1 MPEIKHSFTGG
12 KMNKDLDE
20 RLVANGQYTHAMNVQ
35 VSTSEGSDVGTI
47 QNLLGNHKH
56 FQNDTI
62 IPDNRVCIGSIADE
76 KNDAL
81 YWFVASTS
89 AISPNFIMQNPTQIG
104 ISLSNLASQQGQI
117 QSNYFRQALTG
128 LDKAKSTLDKS
139 LGQKMKLPT
148 LEAKRT
154 TEQVG
159 EIGGKEMEKTRETLE
174 QTAGSTNL
182 ATIEL
187 DDQVIKDVR
196 DKYTT
201 KVEDIDIALTK
212 NLSEIL
218 SDFERQKYEM
228 AAQRDQI
235 EMQKKLADKQSQS
248 KYFGLFG

>member
-1 MPEIKHSFTGG
+1 MIE
-12 KMNKDLDE
+12 
-20 RLVANGQYTHAMNVQ
+20 
-35 VSTSEGSDVGTI
+35 TI
-47 QNLLGNHKH
+47 MLAL
-56 FQNDTI
+56 TALEE
-62 IPDNRVCIGSIADE
+62 IGST
-76 KNDAL
+76 
-81 YWFVASTS
+81 YS
-89 AISPNFIMQNPTQIG
+89 AR
-104 ISLSNLASQQGQI
+104 QQGQI

-139 LGQKMKLPT
+139 LGQKLKLPT
-148 LEAKRT
+148 LEARRT
-154 TEQVG
+154 TEQVS
-159 EIGGKEMEKTRETLE
+159 ELGGKEMEKTRKTLE

>member
-1 MPEIKHSFTGG
+1 
-12 KMNKDLDE
+12 
-20 RLVANGQYTHAMNVQ
+20 
-35 VSTSEGSDVGTI
+35 
-47 QNLLGNHKH
+47 
-56 FQNDTI
+56 
-62 IPDNRVCIGSIADE
+62 
-76 KNDAL
+76 
-81 YWFVASTS
+81 
-89 AISPNFIMQNPTQIG
+89 
-104 ISLSNLASQQGQI
+104 
-117 QSNYFRQALTG
+117 
-128 LDKAKSTLDKS
+128 
-139 LGQKMKLPT
+139 
-148 LEAKRT
+148 
-154 TEQVG
+154 
-159 EIGGKEMEKTRETLE
+159 MEKTRETLE

>member
-1 MPEIKHSFTGG
+1 MIDSIMLALTALEEIGG
-12 KMNKDLDE
+12 TY
-20 RLVANGQYTHAMNVQ
+20 RARQQ
-35 VSTSEGSDVGTI
+35 
-47 QNLLGNHKH
+47 
-56 FQNDTI
+56 
-62 IPDNRVCIGSIADE
+62 GSIQSDYFQ
-76 KNDAL
+76 KAL
-81 YWFVASTS
+81 
-89 AISPNFIMQNPTQIG
+89 G
-104 ISLSNLASQQGQI
+104 
-117 QSNYFRQALTG
+117 G
-128 LDKAKSTLDKS
+128 LNKAKSTLDKS
-139 LGQKMKLPT
+139 IGSKLKLPT
-148 LEAKRT
+148 LEATRA

-159 EIGGKEMEKTRETLE
+159 ELGGKEIEETRKTLE

-201 KVEDIDIALTK
+201 KIEDIDISLTK

-228 AAQRDQI
+228 ASQRDQI